1 MNIQFYQF
9 FDQLIALSSNH
20 AQTMDLMDAM
30 FRRLAVDDLKDNP
43 LTQQYKVVANDD
55 GTAQIH
61 TPDSVY
67 EVEQTTLL
75 PSLTHGIV
83 LRHTLAQI
91 RSHLLFHAA
100 ALSKHEKGLILA
112 ADSGCGKTTLAL
124 ALVRQGFKLLSDEA
138 AALGRHHSELAPY
151 PRCLWVRSST
161 EKVFQQYG
169 WQLPPHIIAL
179 KKEDR
184 KAIHLASTQQ
194 GETCQPRYLIIIKHP
209 DKAEERICDFT
220 LDKLPDNLLINL
232 QTIGIAP
239 VIAPNEKPFPVIKAK
254 KAYLNHIYAACEQHR
269 VLVLDVD
276 EAAIDPSYY
285 QQLSDLQEIPKLTTA
300 LMLLRGVIVQKDYQS
315 SPAGLILPLV
325 KMLAPVKCY
334 QLTPARLDK
343 MVKIINDLY

>member
-20 AQTMDLMDAM
+20 AETMVLMEAM
-30 FRRLAVDDLKDNP
+30 FRRLAVDDLKNNP
-43 LTQQYKVVANDD
+43 LTRQYKVVANDD

-83 LRHTLAQI
+83 LGHTLAQI

-138 AALGRHHSELAPY
+138 AALGRHFGELAPY
-151 PRCLWVRSST
+151 PRCLWVRSGT

-169 WQLPPHIIAL
+169 WPLPPHQIAL
-179 KKEDR
+179 KKEER

-194 GETCQPRYLIIIKHP
+194 GETCQPRYLIIIKRP
-209 DKAEERICDFT
+209 DKAEERLCDFT
-220 LDKLPDNLLINL
+220 LDKLPDNLLTDL
-232 QTIGIAP
+232 QTIGIAQ
-239 VIAPNEKPFPVIKAK
+239 IKAPTKKQFPVIKAK
-254 KAYLNHIYAACEQHR
+254 EADLNQIYAACEQHN

-276 EAAIDPSYY
+276 EAAIEPSYY
-285 QQLSDLQEIPKLTTA
+285 QQLP
-300 LMLLRGVIVQKDYQS
+300 DYKKY
-315 SPAGLILPLV
+315 P
-325 KMLAPVKCY
+325 
-334 QLTPARLDK
+334 
-343 MVKIINDLY
+343 N